1 MTVYRYLFR
10 DSDGDVVRLER
21 AEYAD
26 DEIAVLWGARLL
38 KRSQYRDY
46 EVWCGTDNGSCSG
59 FSGHQEDDTKPRGR
73 CQSSWLYV
81 SLGLEPAEIE
91 RVARS
96 RGRVSRLRR
105 GRTVARGQGLL
116 S

>member
-46 EVWCGTDNGSCSG
+46 EVW
-59 FSGHQEDDTKPRGR
+59 HRQRLVLRLLRPPRGR
-73 CQSSWLYV
+73 YQ
-81 SLGLEPAEIE
+81 A
-91 RVARS
+91 ARP
-96 RGRVSRLRR
+96 VPE
-105 GRTVARGQGLL
+105 
-116 S
+116 